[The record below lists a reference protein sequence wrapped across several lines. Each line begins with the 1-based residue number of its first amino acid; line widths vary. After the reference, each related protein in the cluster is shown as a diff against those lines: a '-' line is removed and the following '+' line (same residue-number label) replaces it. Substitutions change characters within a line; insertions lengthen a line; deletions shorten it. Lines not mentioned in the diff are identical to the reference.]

1 MTRPPLLLP
10 MVGEAQVEVTGQ
22 SEGRDSMILRH
33 ELQNLQAAS
42 RPLSL
47 GPEKPCA
54 IPHLSHRLSAD
65 DIACSHSRGGFSLQ
79 SQVQRVL
86 RWMTTFRQM
95 FLSCF
100 AR

>member
-1 MTRPPLLLP
+1 
-10 MVGEAQVEVTGQ
+10 
-22 SEGRDSMILRH
+22 MILSH
-33 ELQNLQAAS
+33 ELQNLQEAR

-86 RWMTTFRQM
+86 RWISALRQM

-100 AR
+100 AK